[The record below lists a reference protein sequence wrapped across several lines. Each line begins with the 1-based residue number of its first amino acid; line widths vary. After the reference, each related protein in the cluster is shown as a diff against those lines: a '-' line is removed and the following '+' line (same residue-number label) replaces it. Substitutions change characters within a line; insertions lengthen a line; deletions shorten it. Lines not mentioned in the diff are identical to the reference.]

1 MKFEFNVSL
10 VIVIITVLTS
20 IMAWRND
27 TIMRKWIFNPY
38 MIHKRKQYWRFLSA
52 AFLHADW
59 MHLAFNMFV
68 LYEFGKH
75 VEAQFDVVWIGE
87 DIKHVLLF
95 IGLYIPAAI
104 LSCFYTFEK
113 QKNNIHYNALG
124 ASGAVSAVVFGFIAI
139 NPTAMLAIFGIIPI
153 PAFLYGGLYL
163 LISWILAR
171 RAKDNIG
178 HDAHF
183 FGALYGL
190 MYIFIIQPDK
200 LRNFFESISYFVT
213 NIF

>member
-1 MKFEFNVSL
+1 MDFEINVSL
-10 VIVIITVLTS
+10 VIVIVTVITS

-27 TIMRKWIFNPY
+27 TMMRKWIFNPY
-38 MIHKRKQYWRFLSA
+38 MIHKRREYWRFLTA

-75 VEAQFDVVWIGE
+75 IEANFDVVYFGN
-87 DIKHVLLF
+87 DAKQVLLYL
-95 IGLYIPAAI
+95 GLYFPAAV
-104 LSCFYTFEK
+104 LSCFYTYEK
-113 QKNNIHYNALG
+113 QKKNIHYNALG
-124 ASGAVSAVVFGFIAI
+124 ASGAVSAVVFAYIGI
-139 NPTAMLAIFGIIPI
+139 NPTALLGIFGVIPC
-153 PAFLYGGLYL
+153 PAFVYGGIYL

-183 FGALYGL
+183 FGALYGF

-200 LRNFFESISYFVT
+200 FRLFFESIQYYFQHLL
-213 NIF
+213 